1 MDKLIIQGKEIL
13 KGTINV
19 HGAKNSS
26 LPILVS
32 SLLSEESLSL
42 FNVPNVD
49 DVNNNFI
56 KMFWCKNP

>member
-13 KGTINV
+13 NGTINV

-49 DVNNNFI
+49 DINNWI
-56 KMFWCKNP
+56 T